1 MERNHRWFYSQAVEL
16 MAFSTLYKYW
26 KQLSSLLFHSNK
38 ENLLYFD
45 KTSTYLVFLPNNK
58 SILFE
63 KNKRKVIN
71 KQNPAWKIC
80 QRNAKHLHF
89 W

>member
-1 MERNHRWFYSQAVEL
+1 M
-16 MAFSTLYKYW
+16 
-26 KQLSSLLFHSNK
+26 SSLLFHSNK

-58 SILFE
+58 SIFFE

-71 KQNPAWKIC
+71 KQNPA
-80 QRNAKHLHF
+80 
-89 W
+89 

>member
-1 MERNHRWFYSQAVEL
+1 

-26 KQLSSLLFHSNK
+26 KQMSSLLFHSNK

-58 SILFE
+58 SIFFE

-71 KQNPAWKIC
+71 KQNPA
-80 QRNAKHLHF
+80 
-89 W
+89 

>member
-71 KQNPAWKIC
+71 KQNPA
-80 QRNAKHLHF
+80 
-89 W
+89 